1 MSSRLLLVRHGEPV
15 GHDGRCVGH
24 FDTELSSSSAAP
36 LQVLAH
42 SVTTPPALVI
52 SSDLRRCAGSAALL
66 ARAWHSEL
74 RFDPRLR
81 ELSFGDWEG
90 RLWSEIGETDRDAL
104 DAWGRDWTQHS
115 PPAGET
121 GAVFAAR
128 VQSALDDI
136 LPLAEH
142 TSAGIAIVSHAG
154 WIRVAT
160 THLLSEP
167 LSSAFERSIDYAHA
181 AVFSVRK
188 GSATLDAWDVD
199 KISDADARPR
209 APHSAPL

>member
-1 MSSRLLLVRHGEPV
+1 
-15 GHDGRCVGH
+15 VGH
-24 FDTELSSSSAAP
+24 FDTELSLAATAP
-36 LQVLAH
+36 LQLLGH
-42 SVTTPPALVI
+42 SVTTPPMLVI
-52 SSDLRRCAGSAALL
+52 SSDLRRCASSAALL

-90 RLWSEIGETDRDAL
+90 RLWSEIAETDRDAL

-115 PPAGET
+115 PPSGET

-128 VQSALDDI
+128 VQSVLDDI

-142 TSAGIAIVSHAG
+142 TSAELAIVSHAG

-160 THLLSEP
+160 TLLLRQP
-167 LSSAFERSIDYAHA
+167 LSSAFDRSIDYAHA

-188 GSATLDAWDVD
+188 ACATLDAWDVD
-199 KISDADARPR
+199 QISDADARPL
-209 APHSAPL
+209 APQSVPL